1 MTRPVRPIAL
11 VILTACMIYPGITL
25 LFQGLYPFVTG
36 EYFMLVGQYGF
47 VMDMA
52 AKMGLPPIVA
62 LGLKAAVGLAWALGV
77 LGLWA
82 GDWRAYPLVL
92 LAAVGSLL
100 HPVGPMVMGVVG
112 LIALLGFRENAEEVA
127 A

>member
-36 EYFMLVGQYGF
+36 EYFMLSGQYGF
-47 VMDMA
+47 VMDLTA
-52 AKMGLPPIVA
+52 QMGLPPIVA
-62 LGLKAAVGLAWALGV
+62 LGLKAAVGGAWLLGV

-92 LAAVGSLL
+92 LAAAGSLL
-100 HPVGPMVMGVVG
+100 HPVGPMVMGVFG

>member
-47 VMDMA
+47 VMDLA
-52 AKMGLPPIVA
+52 AKMGLPPIAA
-62 LGLKAAVGLAWALGV
+62 LGLKAAVGGAWVLGV

-100 HPVGPMVMGVVG
+100 NPVGPMVMGVFG
-112 LIALLGFRENAEEVA
+112 LIALLGFRENAEEVVA
-127 A
+127 